1 MTTKETITLNNVSDV
16 QLPGIMFRYIRNDC
30 SGVFGIRAQLRRN
43 MHDTSDFMYDTE
55 VTLANTAKLYN
66 NLIYIIVNGNATRQQ
81 LWA

>member
-1 MTTKETITLNNVSDV
+1 MIWCC
-16 QLPGIMFRYIRNDC
+16 RY
-30 SGVFGIRAQLRRN
+30 
-43 MHDTSDFMYDTE
+43 DTSDFMYDTE